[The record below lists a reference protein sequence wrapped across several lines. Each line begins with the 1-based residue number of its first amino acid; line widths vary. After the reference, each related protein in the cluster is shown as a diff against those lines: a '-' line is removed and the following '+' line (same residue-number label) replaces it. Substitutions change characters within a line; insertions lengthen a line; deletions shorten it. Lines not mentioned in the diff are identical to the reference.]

1 MKFDV
6 LIYSFLLP
14 CNYTISTLTEVVE
27 ENKWYFNAEVIQST
41 QSFTRK
47 NFQNI

>member
-14 CNYTISTLTEVVE
+14 CYYTISTMTEVVE
-27 ENKWYFNAEVIQST
+27 NNKWYFNAEVIQST

-47 NFQNI
+47 TFQNI